1 MSKANKFLIVANL
14 AALFLYFGYTVYQKE
29 ILLKDGT
36 LLLLK
41 LAPVDPR
48 SLMQGDYM
56 ELRYTFPSP
65 TGELLSREDTL
76 PRRGFCVVESD
87 AEGIASIKRFQASK
101 EPLFPGEHLIG
112 YTRPD
117 YRVRIGA
124 ESFFFQEGT
133 GSFYEKAEYGGLK
146 VDKDGNSLLI
156 GLFDDQKNRIVP
168 VVPAQPGKEEVHTES
183 LEPE

>member
-1 MSKANKFLIVANL
+1 MSKVNKFLIVANL
-14 AALFLYFGYTVYQKE
+14 AALFVYFGYTVFQKE
-29 ILLKDGT
+29 RLLEEGT

-41 LAPVDPR
+41 LAPADPR

-56 ELRYTFPSP
+56 ALRYAFPFP
-65 TGELLSREDTL
+65 DGTLPVRDDTL
-76 PRRGFCVVESD
+76 PRRGFCIVEPGHD
-87 AEGIASIKRFQASK
+87 GVAAIKRFQAAK
-101 EPLFPGEHLIG
+101 EPLSPGEYLIA

-117 YRVRIGA
+117 YHIRIGA

-146 VDKDGNSLLI
+146 VDSDGNSLLI

-168 VVPAQPGKEEVHTES
+168 VVPAQKS
-183 LEPE
+183 Q

>member
-1 MSKANKFLIVANL
+1 MSKTNKFLIVANL

-29 ILLKDGT
+29 LLLKEGT

-41 LAPVDPR
+41 LAPADPR

-56 ELRYTFPSP
+56 ELRYAFPSP
-65 TGELLSREDTL
+65 IGEPLSREDTL
-76 PRRGFCVVESD
+76 PRRGFCVVEPD
-87 AEGIASIKRFQASK
+87 AEGIAVIKRFQAAK

-133 GSFYEKAEYGGLK
+133 GTFYEKAEYGGLK
-146 VDKDGNSLLI
+146 ADKDGNSLLV
-156 GLFDDQKNRIVP
+156 GLFDEQKNRIIP
-168 VVPAQPGKEEVHTES
+168 VAPAQPGEEK
-183 LEPE
+183 L